1 MENIIEVKNLT
12 KYYGKTLAVD
22 GIDFDV
28 KKGEIFGF
36 LGPNGA
42 GKSTTINMLCTI
54 IGKSDGE
61 LYVGGEDV
69 TKKQDE
75 VRKKIGIVF
84 QERTLDEKLT
94 AGENLY
100 IHGRLYHIPKKEISE
115 RIEKVLEVVGL
126 SDKKK
131 DLVSSFSGGMKRRLE
146 IARGFMHYP
155 RVLFLDEPTTG
166 LDPQTRA
173 HVWEYLLKL
182 RKEHDMTIFLTTHYM
197 DEAEICDRVAIIDQ
211 GKIVAYDTPQKLK
224 GDLAAR
230 KVKFKASNRKDAI
243 ELIEKKFG
251 NEIIK
256 ADGDFFEV
264 LVKGKPTEF
273 VVKFLKEYRGEF
285 SHLEIIR
292 PTLNDVFM
300 NITGKDIRE

>member
-22 GIDFDV
+22 GIDFEV

-61 LYVGGEDV
+61 LYIGGDDV
-69 TKKQDE
+69 TQKQDE

-94 AGENLY
+94 ARENLY
-100 IHGRLYHIPKKEISE
+100 IHGRLYHIPKKDINE
-115 RIEKVLEVVGL
+115 RIEKVMEVVGL

-131 DLVSSFSGGMKRRLE
+131 DFVSSFSGGMKRRLE

-155 RVLFLDEPTTG
+155 KVLFLDEPTTG

-173 HVWEYLLKL
+173 HVWKYLLRL

-230 KVKFKASNRKDAI
+230 KVMFKASNRKDAI
-243 ELIEKKFG
+243 ELIGKKFG

-256 ADGDFFEV
+256 TGGDLLEIRV
-264 LVKGKPTEF
+264 EGKPTEF
-273 VVKFLKEYRGEF
+273 ITKFIKEYKGEI

-292 PTLNDVFM
+292 PTLNNVFM

>member
-1 MENIIEVKNLT
+1 M
-12 KYYGKTLAVD
+12 
-22 GIDFDV
+22 
-28 KKGEIFGF
+28 
-36 LGPNGA
+36 
-42 GKSTTINMLCTI
+42 
-54 IGKSDGE
+54 
-61 LYVGGEDV
+61 
-69 TKKQDE
+69 
-75 VRKKIGIVF
+75 
-84 QERTLDEKLT
+84 
-94 AGENLY
+94 
-100 IHGRLYHIPKKEISE
+100 
-115 RIEKVLEVVGL
+115 EVVGL

-173 HVWEYLLKL
+173 HVWKYLLRL
-182 RKEHDMTIFLTTHYM
+182 RKEHNMTIFLTTHYM

-230 KVKFKASNRKDAI
+230 KVMFKASNKKEAI

-251 NEIIK
+251 NEIIST
-256 ADGDFFEV
+256 DGDLLEIR
-264 LVKGKPTEF
+264 VKDKPTVF
-273 VVKFLKEYRGEF
+273 IVKFLKEYKGEI
-285 SHLEIIR
+285 SHLDIIR